1 MCIVGK
7 DLLNSTHILTHPQ
20 GKKKQ
25 MNQEVDQNEKK
36 SGNCKNKY

>member
-20 GKKKQ
+20 GKKKP
-25 MNQEVDQNEKK
+25 NELG
-36 SGNCKNKY
+36 SRLE